1 MKEYDDNPALTVE
14 EIDGYKM
21 VQGMAAEIQ
30 TMMKDKI
37 DATKRIVELAENMA
51 MDWPYQKDLGEVLED
66 GR

>member
-1 MKEYDDNPALTVE
+1 MTVE

-21 VQGMAAEIQ
+21 VQGMATEIE

-37 DATKRIVELAENMA
+37 DAIKRIVELAENMA